1 MRRADA
7 RRITGLHP
15 LLPGPGAGM
24 ELLFEPSQGEVDGD
38 EDTVNGVILALRQRV
53 AALWPALGL
62 GAGALHVRRHA
73 HGLSVAVEAPIDRL
87 SAAVDALEAAHEPGL
102 WTEAALREHIAEEAR
117 PALFALWTATAH
129 LPRFVD
135 DEGFTLG
142 FGDAARTWPLDELPA
157 PEGLR
162 AAPPIPTAYVTGTNG
177 KTSTTRMVAAIAEA
191 AGLLAGHTC
200 SDGVVVG
207 REVRAR
213 GDWTGPGAA
222 RDLLRQP
229 GLQLAVLETARGGL
243 MRRGLV
249 LDRATAAAVTNIS
262 DDHLGEWG
270 LDDTDALAWAKL
282 TVAHATRVG
291 GIVVLHGEDPA
302 LRRAEPALVAARPDL
317 TIWRFADGPPQPH
330 LRAWATQ
337 GALYWLDED
346 DHPEVIL
353 TEHELPACIEG
364 ASRPMVENALCAALL
379 ARALGL
385 GAAAVREGLRGFRLD
400 PGRSRGRLNRFA
412 LPSGATAVI
421 DFAHNPAGVR
431 GLQGLTDRRTG
442 RLSLLLGQAGDRG
455 DALIA
460 AYAAA
465 VAALRPDRVLLKE
478 LPHYRRGRAEGE
490 VRALLRAA
498 LVAGG
503 VPDDA
508 IVDEP
513 DELLAARRLLEEAG
527 PGDLALLLIHEEPDG
542 AYDLME
548 DMGGRP
554 IP

>member
-1 MRRADA
+1 MRRAEA

-24 ELLFEPSQGEVDGD
+24 ELLFGAELGEPLDEAEVRA
-38 EDTVNGVILALRQRV
+38 ALEGLRARV
-53 AALWPALGL
+53 AELWPALGL
-62 GAGALHVRRHA
+62 GEGALHLRRHA
-73 HGLSVAVEAPIDRL
+73 RGCSVAVVAPIDRL

-102 WTEAALREHIAEEAR
+102 WALEALQEHVAAEAR
-117 PALFALWTATAH
+117 PELLALWEATAH

-142 FGDAARTWPLDELPA
+142 FGEHAQTWPLDALPDPAALGA
-157 PEGLR
+157 P
-162 AAPPIPTAYVTGTNG
+162 AAIPTAYVTGTNG

-249 LDRATAAAVTNIS
+249 VEQATASALTNIS

-282 TVAHATRVG
+282 TVAHATAQG
-291 GIVVLHGEDPA
+291 GTLVLHGEDAA

-317 TIWRFADGPPQPH
+317 VLWRFADGPQRPH
-330 LRAWATQ
+330 LRAWATE
-337 GALYWLDED
+337 GALWWLNENNAA
-346 DHPEVIL
+346 EVIL
-353 TEHELPACIEG
+353 TESALPACLEG

-385 GAAAVREGLRGFRLD
+385 SAAAVREGLRGFRLD

-421 DFAHNPAGVR
+421 DFAHNPAGLR
-431 GLQGLTDRRTG
+431 GLQGLTDRRSG

-465 VAALRPDRVLLKE
+465 AAALRPDRVLLKE

-490 VRALLRAA
+490 VRALLRAG
-498 LVAGG
+498 LLAGG
-503 VPDDA
+503 VPGDA
-508 IVDEP
+508 ILDEP